1 MCLCAFKKHTKA
13 NLSLLGKA
21 RLPVALTVLTSP
33 SLGDEIVLCFCA
45 LKGHAQAGSPGS
57 RDPDCWDA

>member
-1 MCLCAFKKHTKA
+1 MLLFVLLKSTQKQMLYLCAFRKHTKA

-33 SLGDEIVLCFCA
+33 SHGDEIVLCFCVVF
-45 LKGHAQAGSPGS
+45 L
-57 RDPDCWDA
+57 